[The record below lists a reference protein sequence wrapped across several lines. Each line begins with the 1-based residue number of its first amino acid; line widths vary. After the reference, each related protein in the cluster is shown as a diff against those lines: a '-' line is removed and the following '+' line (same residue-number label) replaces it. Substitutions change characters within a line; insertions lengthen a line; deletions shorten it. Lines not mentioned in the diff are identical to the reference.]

1 MKLIFRPFL
10 LLSLSLIVTIN
21 LVAQDSVPLIK
32 DKLDGQIV
40 GIAYTA
46 NDTLLVSDL
55 EGVSVSVP
63 RNFDDADDYI
73 RYQKYKR
80 YATKVY
86 PYAVK
91 AIKIFREVEEVTIT
105 MNKRKRKKHIKRL
118 HKQLKKEFTDPL
130 KNLSKTQGKIL
141 IEMIEK
147 ELDTSFY
154 DLMKSLRGGFTAS
167 YWSTLSRVYGYKL
180 KEKYQPG
187 EDKILDVVLYDLDV
201 SHSLK

>member
-1 MKLIFRPFL
+1 MTLKFRYIL
-10 LLSLSLIVTIN
+10 LLSFSCIAITEI
-21 LVAQDSVPLIK
+21 VAQDSLPIVK

-40 GIAYTA
+40 GEEYSE

-63 RNFDDADDYI
+63 RNFDDPDEYI

-86 PYAVK
+86 PYAVE
-91 AIKIFREVEEVTIT
+91 AIKVFREVEHVTQT

-141 IEMIEK
+141 IKMIEK

-167 YWSTLSRVYGYKL
+167 YWSTLSRVYGYRL

-187 EDKILDVVLYDLDV
+187 EDKILDAVLYDLDI

>member
-1 MKLIFRPFL
+1 MTLNFRHIL
-10 LLSLSLIVTIN
+10 LLSFSCIVTMN
-21 LVAQDSVPLIK
+21 LVAQDSLPVVK

-40 GIAYTA
+40 GVEYSE

-55 EGVSVSVP
+55 AGVSVSVP
-63 RNFDDADDYI
+63 RNFDDPDEYI

-86 PYAVK
+86 PYAVE
-91 AIKIFREVEEVTIT
+91 AIKIFREVEQVTLT

-130 KNLSKTQGKIL
+130 KKLSKTQGKIL

-167 YWSTLSRVYGYKL
+167 YWSTLSRIYGYKL
-180 KEKYQPG
+180 REKYQIG
-187 EDKILDVVLYDLDV
+187 EDKILDAVLYDLDI
-201 SHSLK
+201 SHKLR

>member
-1 MKLIFRPFL
+1 MSLNFRYIL
-10 LLSLSLIVTIN
+10 LFFFSCIVTMN
-21 LVAQDSVPLIK
+21 LVAQDSLPIVK

-40 GIAYTA
+40 GVEYSE

-63 RNFDDADDYI
+63 RNFDDPDEYI

-86 PYAVK
+86 PYAVE
-91 AIKIFREVEEVTIT
+91 AIKVFREVEYVTQT

-154 DLMKSLRGGFTAS
+154 DLMKSLRGSFTAS
-167 YWSTLSRVYGYKL
+167 YWSTLSRIYGYKL

-187 EDKILDVVLYDLDV
+187 EDKILDAVLYDLNI
-201 SHSLK
+201 SHSMK

>member
-1 MKLIFRPFL
+1 MTLNFRHIL
-10 LLSLSLIVTIN
+10 LLSFSCIVTIN
-21 LVAQDSVPLIK
+21 LVAQDSLPVVK

-40 GIAYTA
+40 GVEYSE

-55 EGVSVSVP
+55 AGVSVSVP
-63 RNFDDADDYI
+63 RNFDDPDEYI

-86 PYAVK
+86 PYAVE
-91 AIKIFREVEEVTIT
+91 AIKIFREVEQVTLT

-167 YWSTLSRVYGYKL
+167 YWSTLSRIYGYKL
-180 KEKYQPG
+180 REKYQIG
-187 EDKILDVVLYDLDV
+187 EDKILDAVLYDLDI
-201 SHSLK
+201 SHKLR

>member
-1 MKLIFRPFL
+1 MTLNFRPILWL
-10 LLSLSLIVTIN
+10 LLSLVFTIN
-21 LVAQDSVPLIK
+21 LVGQDSLPVVK
-32 DKLDGQIV
+32 DKLNGQIV
-40 GIAYTA
+40 GVEYSE

-63 RNFDDADDYI
+63 RNFDAPDEYI

-86 PYAVK
+86 PYAVE
-91 AIKIFREVEEVTIT
+91 AIKIFREVEQVTLT

-118 HKQLKKEFTDPL
+118 HKKLKKDFTDPL

-167 YWSTLSRVYGYKL
+167 YWSTLSRVYGYRL

-187 EDKILDVVLYDLDV
+187 EDKILDVVLYDLDI

>member
-1 MKLIFRPFL
+1 MKLILQYIL
-10 LLSLSLIVTIN
+10 LLFSGLLVTN
-21 LVAQDSVPLIK
+21 YLVAQDSLPAVK
-32 DKLDGQIV
+32 DKVDGEIV
-40 GIAYTA
+40 GIAYSE
-46 NDTLLVSDL
+46 NDTLLFSDL
-55 EGVSVSVP
+55 EGVSISVP
-63 RNFDDADDYI
+63 RNFDDPDEYI

-86 PYAVK
+86 PYAVE
-91 AIKIFREVEEVTIT
+91 AIKIFREVEHVTQT

-118 HKQLKKEFTDPL
+118 HKKLKKDFTDPL

-167 YWSTLSRVYGYKL
+167 YWSTLSRVYGYRL
-180 KEKYQPG
+180 KDKYQVG
-187 EDKILDVVLYDLDV
+187 EDKILDAVLYDLDI
-201 SHSLK
+201 SHKLK

>member
-1 MKLIFRPFL
+1 MKFSFL
-10 LLSLSLIVTIN
+10 FFIICWSSTAYLLG
-21 LVAQDSVPLIK
+21 QDSIASQK
-32 DKLDGQIV
+32 DKIDGEIV
-40 GIAYTA
+40 SIEYTEL
-46 NDTLLVSDL
+46 DTLLVSNL

-63 RNFDDADDYI
+63 RNFEDVDEYI

-80 YATKVY
+80 YATKVH

-91 AIKIFREVEEVTIT
+91 AIKIFREVEEVTLT
-105 MNKRKRKKHIKRL
+105 MKPRQRKKHIKRL

-154 DLMKSLRGGFTAS
+154 DLMKSLRGGFTAT
-167 YWSTLSRVYGYKL
+167 YWSTLSRVYGYRL
-180 KEKYQPG
+180 KEKYTVG
-187 EDKILDVVLYDLDV
+187 EDKILDAVLYDLDI
-201 SHSLK
+201 SHN

>member
-1 MKLIFRPFL
+1 MKLIFQHIL
-10 LLSLSLIVTIN
+10 LLFSGLIISST
-21 LVAQDSVPLIK
+21 LMAQDSLPVVK

-40 GIAYTA
+40 GIEYSEF
-46 NDTLLVSDL
+46 DTLLVSDL
-55 EGVSVSVP
+55 EGVSISVP
-63 RNFDDADDYI
+63 RNFDDPDEYI

-86 PYAVK
+86 PYAVE
-91 AIKIFREVEEVTIT
+91 AIKIFREVEHVTQT

-118 HKQLKKEFTDPL
+118 HKKLKKDFTDPL

-167 YWSTLSRVYGYKL
+167 YWSTLSRVYGYRL
-180 KEKYQPG
+180 RDKYQVG
-187 EDKILDVVLYDLDV
+187 EDKILDAVLYDLDI
-201 SHSLK
+201 SHKLK